1 MTLLPINKGTPMSDK
16 FLTALKHAVQA
27 LAQPAMIQ
35 DKLYPDSLSKGD
47 EMALQFDEA
56 YEAVD
61 NASIELNATQD
72 AALNELDDYID
83 KHSPEEED
91 DDSMDDFWCDATVM
105 YKDPRWEEIR
115 KRADAILVAFE
126 WENAVPPMSIGE

>member
-1 MTLLPINKGTPMSDK
+1 MSDTLLV
-16 FLTALKHAVQA
+16 ALKEAVQA
-27 LAQPAMIQ
+27 LAQPAMVQ

-61 NASIELNATQD
+61 NAQIELSAMQD
-72 AALNELDDYID
+72 AALNELDQYID
-83 KHSPEEED
+83 DLSPVEED
-91 DDSMDDFWCDATVM
+91 DDSMDDFWCDATLL

-115 KRADAILVAFE
+115 KRADAVLVAFD
-126 WENAVPPMSIGE
+126 WELAVPPIKLED